1 MSRIHSIP
9 PGLFCVPAAIRALTG
24 EPLEAVIV
32 PALNR
37 HASSEH
43 LGDTVAGVNTS
54 RVGRAVLEELGY
66 TIRPYRGD
74 ARTGPLRAHLATW
87 ARRSRE
93 RWPGRTLLLTT
104 QSHCLVALDGVVY
117 DNWMPHGVPGEEHPY
132 AKTTV
137 RWAALVEKREE
148 QRDDIRGHPQ
158 P

>member
-1 MSRIHSIP
+1 MKIHPIP

-37 HASSEH
+37 HMGSEH

-54 RVGRAVLEELGY
+54 RVGTAVLRELRY
-66 TIRPYRGD
+66 DVRPYRTGS
-74 ARTGPLRAHLATW
+74 AAGPLRVHLATW
-87 ARRSRE
+87 ARRSRD

-104 QSHCLVALDGVVY
+104 SGHCLVALDGVVY
-117 DNWMPHGVPGEEHPY
+117 DNWMPHGVPGAEHPY

-137 RWAALVEKREE
+137 RWAALVEKRKAS
-148 QRDDIRGHPQ
+148 
-158 P
+158 